1 MFASCSCPY
10 GLAPCASQH
19 FQLSV
24 SMSMW
29 FSTQCLNSFSAPRC
43 SNMCSKSHMST
54 MLHFFCLQCQAACA
68 QKLCHGGQPWHVHCI
83 LGYIYAMH
91 FVWQEPPPRDDEA
104 WSTQPNDCQLCFN
117 FSLRLHL
124 TLQHQLNQQ
133 RLVHQTKWL
142 GT

>member
-1 MFASCSCPY
+1 MKMCHLLLDSQTNLS
-10 GLAPCASQH
+10 SQH
-19 FQLSV
+19 FQLPV
-24 SMSMW
+24 SCPW
-29 FSTQCLNSFSAPRC
+29 VQHTVLKFVLST
-43 SNMCSKSHMST
+43 T
-54 MLHFFCLQCQAACA
+54 MLQTCVPNHICQPCCIFWLAVPSCA

-117 FSLRLHL
+117 FSFRLHL